1 MVNAQTLTLIR
12 VFFLIFVVAQVHNFF
27 STGLTLTF
35 YGEIWLEFF
44 FLTRKEPAVYSGC
57 YNFILYLK
65 SRMCSVTNHSD
76 LQ

>member
-44 FLTRKEPAVYSGC
+44 PDSKRTS
-57 YNFILYLK
+57 
-65 SRMCSVTNHSD
+65 SVLRL
-76 LQ
+76 LQFYIVFKI

>member
-44 FLTRKEPAVYSGC
+44 S
-57 YNFILYLK
+57 
-65 SRMCSVTNHSD
+65 
-76 LQ
+76 